1 MESSKRRQKFAK
13 KKSSL
18 QVVTNEVPSG
28 NHLFAAG
35 CQLVFVKV
43 P

>member
-13 KKSSL
+13 ERVASGYL
-18 QVVTNEVPSG
+18 EVPFG
-28 NHLFAAG
+28 NHLFAAS